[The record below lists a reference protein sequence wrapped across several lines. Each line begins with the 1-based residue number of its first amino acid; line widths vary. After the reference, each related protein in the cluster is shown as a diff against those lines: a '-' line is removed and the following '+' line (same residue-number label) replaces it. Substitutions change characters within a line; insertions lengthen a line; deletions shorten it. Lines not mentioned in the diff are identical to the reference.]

1 MEDFS
6 RRVLVAL
13 VVGAAGPGA
22 AMLTLLL
29 VAPALILSV
38 APPTDG
44 GLVETTGSLLV
55 SLFVGGMLAV
65 VVAYVVGAAATLVAL
80 VATRCPRPY
89 LAWVACLVL
98 MPPWMSALSSL
109 DLDVPSFLVLCGL
122 LPGAVRLGFGY
133 LDSSDPH
140 GSDVVGR
147 HEA

>member
-13 VVGAAGPGA
+13 VVAAAGPAA

-29 VAPALILSV
+29 VAPALVLSA

-55 SLFVGGMLAV
+55 GLCVGGLLSV
-65 VVAYVVGAAATLVAL
+65 VAAYVVGVAATLVAL
-80 VATRCPRPY
+80 VSTRCPRPY
-89 LAWVACLVL
+89 LAWLACV
-98 MPPWMSALSSL
+98 ALSPAWMAALSTL
-109 DLDVPSFLVLCGL
+109 DLDVNGYLVLLGL

-133 LDSSDPH
+133 LPAPSAVP
-140 GSDVVGR
+140 
-147 HEA
+147 EAPSAG